1 MMRSGRLL
9 AEESPDKLL
18 AYYNLP
24 SLEDVF
30 LKLCMK
36 DDVENRDEEST
47 EIVAATSIDSSVTC
61 RTSRRQQLPG
71 SHVDLAFEHST
82 SQLDVSDTDIIAR
95 HQHRNSCR
103 EFSPAS
109 TADRFGVIKRIHLSF
124 YASMTFIHNVI

>member
-36 DDVENRDEEST
+36 DDVENRDDDRT
-47 EIVAATSIDSSVTC
+47 EIVAATSISPAACQTG
-61 RTSRRQQLPG
+61 QQLPG
-71 SHVDLAFEHST
+71 SHVNLAFDHSM
-82 SQLDVSDTDIIAR
+82 SQLDVSLTGIAR
-95 HQHRNSCR
+95 QHRSSLH
-103 EFSPAS
+103 ESPPS
-109 TADRFGVIKRIHLSF
+109 TADRFGVRN
-124 YASMTFIHNVI
+124 FIICPFLYYDTYS